1 MGERAGFVRLGGGGV
16 DVGSPVEVFHQLQA
30 QVFGPLNSFEDLT
43 IKGVVGALWFPLSG
57 DCQNGALVDI
67 E

>member
-43 IKGVVGALWFPLSG
+43 IKGVVGA
-57 DCQNGALVDI
+57 
-67 E
+67 